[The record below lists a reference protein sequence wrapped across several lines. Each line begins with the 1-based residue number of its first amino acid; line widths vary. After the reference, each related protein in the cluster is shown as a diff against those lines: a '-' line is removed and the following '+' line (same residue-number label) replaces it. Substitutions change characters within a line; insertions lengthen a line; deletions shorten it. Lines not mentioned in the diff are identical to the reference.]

1 MTHLHS
7 IRRLGSCSLNEDNS
21 GSKVCLC
28 CNPLLGRVE
37 TLLSNGAIQTSQSI
51 QQQYLCSA
59 VRVLK
64 LEAKFILAKRMKERN
79 GGMINHIYIYIY
91 SCDIQ
96 ENGERNKLEKNCV
109 CNWKNR

>member
-51 QQQYLCSA
+51 QQRLPLQRKI

-64 LEAKFILAKRMKERN
+64 LSK
-79 GGMINHIYIYIY
+79 IYI
-91 SCDIQ
+91 SEKD
-96 ENGERNKLEKNCV
+96 ERKK
-109 CNWKNR
+109 

>member
-1 MTHLHS
+1 MKKKKKLVFVMTHLHS

-79 GGMINHIYIYIY
+79 GDMINHIYIYIAVIY
-91 SCDIQ
+91 
-96 ENGERNKLEKNCV
+96 KKMEKETS
-109 CNWKNR
+109 